1 MIFKMVIERS
11 TIMAHFPKLRN
22 YVQSM
27 YDIGMDRD
35 HLEVKYANLIFDI
48 IISLDVTPKELLIGA
63 QGTNWAS
70 VMTISD
76 DFELAM
82 PNADFYRL
90 KDLIT
95 LQHQGTEKFGS
106 YIFLKYIFDH
116 IPQKCTKKM
125 INPNVMRRYYPNHF
139 KNIPDAERTVFYRW
153 VDQTSSGRHAHNF
166 DKTQLYFG
174 NKTADY
180 CRNHNITSQWITPEQ
195 AEEMNIQHTII
206 PFPWD

>member
-1 MIFKMVIERS
+1 
-11 TIMAHFPKLRN
+11 MAHFPKLRN

-90 KDLIT
+90 LSRY
-95 LQHQGTEKFGS
+95 GTGVS
-106 YIFLKYIFDH
+106 DW
-116 IPQKCTKKM
+116 
-125 INPNVMRRYYPNHF
+125 R
-139 KNIPDAERTVFYRW
+139 A
-153 VDQTSSGRHAHNF
+153 GA
-166 DKTQLYFG
+166 G
-174 NKTADY
+174 
-180 CRNHNITSQWITPEQ
+180 
-195 AEEMNIQHTII
+195 
-206 PFPWD
+206 